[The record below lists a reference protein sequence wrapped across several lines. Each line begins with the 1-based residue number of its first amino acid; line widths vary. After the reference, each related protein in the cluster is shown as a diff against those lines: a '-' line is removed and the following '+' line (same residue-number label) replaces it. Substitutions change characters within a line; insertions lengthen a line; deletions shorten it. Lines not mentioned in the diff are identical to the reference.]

1 MSLLIS
7 IFGGMLLTAVLYYAG
22 LRGRLSNYWAAVI
35 AAAIPTLAYLAHVV
49 RHPVGLDTVTMHI
62 IAYPTVAV
70 LLSLPNNAKGKKS
83 GGAMHWVP
91 KLLIAFFLFLMLIMA
106 GFVYIAG
113 QGLPPAITQRVLP
126 DAKGRNIHT
135 GFAGVVEHKQ
145 DAAKGIGQHLKME
158 HRLAELGWQVE
169 VIGLTD
175 LPANQPAPLRVRIL
189 DTESKLVES
198 VAVALE
204 FGRPGQKASQR
215 IDLSGSPDGYHGVL
229 AGLDSGTWVAIL
241 HLNQGGE
248 KLVALEHALE
258 VR

>member
-7 IFGGMLLTAVLYYAG
+7 IFGGMLLTAVLYFVG
-22 LRGRLSNYWAAVI
+22 RRGRLSNYWAAVI
-35 AAAIPTLAYLAHVV
+35 AAAIPTLAYLGYVIG
-49 RHPVGLDTVTMHI
+49 HPVGLDTVTMHI

-70 LLSLPNNAKGKKS
+70 LLSLPNNGKAKAGV
-83 GGAMHWVP
+83 AMHWAP
-91 KLLIAFFLFLMLIMA
+91 KLLIAFFLFLMVVMA
-106 GFVYIAG
+106 SFVYIAG
-113 QGLPPAITQRVLP
+113 KGLPPAITQLVLP
-126 DAKGRNIHT
+126 DAKGKNIHT

-169 VIGLTD
+169 VIGLAG
-175 LPANQPAPLRVRIL
+175 LPANQPAPLLVRIL
-189 DTESKLVES
+189 DTEGKPVGS

-204 FGRPGQKASQR
+204 FGRPGQKAGQR
-215 IDLSGSPDGYHGVL
+215 VDLSGSPDGYHGVL

-241 HLNQGGE
+241 HLNQGAE
-248 KLVALEHALE
+248 KPVALEHALE

>member
-7 IFGGMLLTAVLYYAG
+7 IFGGMLLTAVLYFVG
-22 LRGRLSNYWAAVI
+22 RRGRLSNYWAAVI
-35 AAAIPTLAYLAHVV
+35 AAAIPTLAYLGYVIG
-49 RHPVGLDTVTMHI
+49 HPVGLDTVTMHI

-70 LLSLPNNAKGKKS
+70 LLSLPNNAKTKH
-83 GGAMHWVP
+83 GGAMHWAP
-91 KLLIAFFLFLMLIMA
+91 KLLIAFFLFLMVVMA

-113 QGLPPAITQRVLP
+113 QGLPPAITQLVLP
-126 DAKGRNIHT
+126 DAKGKNIHT

-169 VIGLTD
+169 VQGL
-175 LPANQPAPLRVRIL
+175 ANLSAGKPAPVAVKIL
-189 DTESKLVES
+189 DTEGKPVES
-198 VAVALE
+198 VAVAME
-204 FGRPGQKASQR
+204 FGRPGQKASLR
-215 IDLSGSPDGYHGVL
+215 VGLIGSPNGYQGEL
-229 AGLDSGTWVAIL
+229 TGLESGAWVAIL

-248 KLVALEHALE
+248 KPVALEHALE